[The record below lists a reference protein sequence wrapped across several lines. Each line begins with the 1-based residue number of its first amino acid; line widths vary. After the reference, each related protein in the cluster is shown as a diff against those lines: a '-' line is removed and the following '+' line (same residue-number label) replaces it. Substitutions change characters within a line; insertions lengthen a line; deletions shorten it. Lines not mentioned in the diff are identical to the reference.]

1 MATGEIMGTTS
12 IEPARLAWLSES
24 TTHLEREM
32 TATGGAAFG
41 DRLSRGLRQIAA
53 YWQAQD
59 GDREVFEDFVRANFA
74 GDQGSLDALFDR
86 FQRLLE
92 QLDGHM
98 HEIGREFRQQADLD
112 LGPILPLDEIS
123 AGYDPGAHIADDF
136 FENKLAFIVLLNF
149 PLTTLDQRIT
159 EGPKWTRRQ
168 WAEVR
173 LAQRFS
179 KRIPAAVQLGIAHAA
194 AEADTYISQ
203 YNIWMHHVVSNTGER
218 LFPPRLRLLSHWS
231 LRDEIKA
238 SYEDRRNGLA
248 KQRVIQQIM
257 ERIITQTIPH
267 VVIDNPAVDWNP
279 FTNEVSPSAVS
290 DSEAPKTARN
300 AISSE
305 PESDRRYAMLL
316 KTFHASR
323 KADPYSPTAP
333 TLMARRFDEDR
344 EIPEAQAQAMLEKV
358 VGSPLA
364 ARVGNLIQER
374 LGRPLEPFDI
384 WYNGF
389 RQPSRYTEAQL
400 DEIVSKR
407 YPAPQSYQKDIPRLL
422 LKLGFSAQRAQ
433 YLADHIVV
441 DPARGAGHAM
451 GAEMRTEKSHL
462 RTRVDKTGMNYK
474 SFNVAAHEMGHNVE
488 QTLSLNDVDYHLLRG
503 VPNTAFTEAF
513 AFIFQGK
520 DLHLLDMDVP
530 DPQADALKALNA
542 FWGTYEISGVALVDM
557 AVWHWMYAHPEA
569 SPSELKNAV
578 ADIAKTIWNRYY
590 ARVFD
595 RQDVLLLGVY
605 SHMIDAFLYLPDYPI
620 GHMIAHQIEEQM
632 KKAKSIGREFERMA
646 VMGRV
651 TPDVWMK
658 HATGSP
664 VGPEALLSATEKALT
679 QVSAEVLR

>member
-1 MATGEIMGTTS
+1 MGTTS

-24 TTHLEREM
+24 TSHLEREM
-32 TATGGAAFG
+32 TATGGAPFG
-41 DRLSRGLRQIAA
+41 ERLSRGLRQIAA

-74 GDQGSLDALFDR
+74 ADQGSLDALFDR

-149 PLTTLDQRIT
+149 PLTTLDERIT
-159 EGPKWTRRQ
+159 EGPKWSRRQ

-203 YNIWMHHVVSNTGER
+203 YNIWMHHVVSDTGER
-218 LFPPRLRLLSHWS
+218 LFPPGLRLLSHWS

-257 ERIITQTIPH
+257 ERIITQTTPQ

-279 FTNEVSPSAVS
+279 FTNEVSRAAVS
-290 DSEAPKTARN
+290 DSEAPKAARTQ
-300 AISSE
+300 ISSE
-305 PESDRRYAMLL
+305 PEPDRRYAMLL

-374 LGRPLEPFDI
+374 LGRPLEPIDI

-590 ARVFD
+590 ARVFE
-595 RQDVLLLGVY
+595 REDVLLLGVY

-664 VGPEALLSATEKALT
+664 VGPEALLSATEKALS

>member
-32 TATGGAAFG
+32 TATRGAPFG

-74 GDQGSLDALFDR
+74 ADQGSLDALFDR

-149 PLTTLDQRIT
+149 PLTTLDERIT

-279 FTNEVSPSAVS
+279 FTNKVSPSAVS

-374 LGRPLEPFDI
+374 LGRSLEPFDI

-520 DLHLLDMDVP
+520 DLHLLDMDVL

>member
-1 MATGEIMGTTS
+1 
-12 IEPARLAWLSES
+12 
-24 TTHLEREM
+24 
-32 TATGGAAFG
+32 
-41 DRLSRGLRQIAA
+41 
-53 YWQAQD
+53 
-59 GDREVFEDFVRANFA
+59 
-74 GDQGSLDALFDR
+74 
-86 FQRLLE
+86 
-92 QLDGHM
+92 M

-149 PLTTLDQRIT
+149 PLTTLDERIT

-257 ERIITQTIPH
+257 ERIITQTIPQ

-344 EIPEAQAQAMLEKV
+344 EIPDSCCNRSTYE
-358 VGSPLA
+358 
-364 ARVGNLIQER
+364 
-374 LGRPLEPFDI
+374 LEP
-384 WYNGF
+384 
-389 RQPSRYTEAQL
+389 
-400 DEIVSKR
+400 V
-407 YPAPQSYQKDIPRLL
+407 
-422 LKLGFSAQRAQ
+422 
-433 YLADHIVV
+433 
-441 DPARGAGHAM
+441 RG
-451 GAEMRTEKSHL
+451 
-462 RTRVDKTGMNYK
+462 
-474 SFNVAAHEMGHNVE
+474 
-488 QTLSLNDVDYHLLRG
+488 
-503 VPNTAFTEAF
+503 
-513 AFIFQGK
+513 
-520 DLHLLDMDVP
+520 
-530 DPQADALKALNA
+530 
-542 FWGTYEISGVALVDM
+542 
-557 AVWHWMYAHPEA
+557 
-569 SPSELKNAV
+569 
-578 ADIAKTIWNRYY
+578 
-590 ARVFD
+590 
-595 RQDVLLLGVY
+595 
-605 SHMIDAFLYLPDYPI
+605 
-620 GHMIAHQIEEQM
+620 
-632 KKAKSIGREFERMA
+632 
-646 VMGRV
+646 
-651 TPDVWMK
+651 
-658 HATGSP
+658 
-664 VGPEALLSATEKALT
+664 
-679 QVSAEVLR
+679 

>member
-1 MATGEIMGTTS
+1 MGTTS
-12 IEPARLAWLSES
+12 IEPARLAWLAES
-24 TTHLEREM
+24 TSHLEREM
-32 TATGGAAFG
+32 TATGGAPFG
-41 DRLSRGLRQIAA
+41 ERLSRGLRQIAA

>member
-1 MATGEIMGTTS
+1 MGTTS
-12 IEPARLAWLSES
+12 IEPASLAWLSES
-24 TTHLEREM
+24 TTYLEREM
-32 TATGGAAFG
+32 TATRGAAFG
-41 DRLSRGLRQIAA
+41 DRLSRGLRQIGA

-59 GDREVFEDFVRANFA
+59 GDREVFENFVRANFA
-74 GDQGSLDALFDR
+74 ADQGSLDALFDR

-149 PLTTLDQRIT
+149 PLTTLDERIT

-203 YNIWMHHVVSNTGER
+203 YNIWMHHVVSEAGER

-257 ERIITQTIPH
+257 ERIITQTIPQ

-279 FTNEVSPSAVS
+279 FTNEVSLSAVS
-290 DSEAPKTARN
+290 DSEAPKTARTQ
-300 AISSE
+300 ISSE
-305 PESDRRYAMLL
+305 PEPDRRYAMLL

-407 YPAPQSYQKDIPRLL
+407 YPAPQSYQKDISRLL

-557 AVWHWMYAHPEA
+557 AVWHWMYAHPDA

-590 ARVFD
+590 AQVFD
-595 RQDVLLLGVY
+595 KHDVLLLGVY

-646 VMGRV
+646 VVGRV

-664 VGPEALLSATEKALT
+664 VGPEALLSATEQALT
-679 QVSAEVLR
+679 QVSANVLR